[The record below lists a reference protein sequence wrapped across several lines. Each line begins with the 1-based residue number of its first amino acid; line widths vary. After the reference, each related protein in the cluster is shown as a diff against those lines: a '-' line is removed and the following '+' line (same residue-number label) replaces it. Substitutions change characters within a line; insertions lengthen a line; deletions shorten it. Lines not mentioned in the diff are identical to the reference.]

1 MKKLRQSP
9 WYGVLWIAV
18 WTVALAWFAL
28 SGMFDAR
35 EIAGFAFVWL
45 VMVGMTVYLLW
56 KHYQVHRRVGQRR
69 QVVATATPALNGP
82 CPCGSGKKYKR
93 CCGARQ

>member
-28 SGMFDAR
+28 SGMFDTR

-56 KHYQVHRRVGQRR
+56 KRYQVHRRVGQRR
-69 QVVATATPALNGP
+69 QTVAAAIPTLNGP

-93 CCGARQ
+93 CCGARP

>member
-1 MKKLRQSP
+1 MKKFRQSP
-9 WYGVLWIAV
+9 WYGVTWIGI
-18 WTVALAWFAL
+18 WTVALGWFVV

-35 EIAGFAFVWL
+35 EIAGFGFVWL

-56 KHYQVHRRVGQRR
+56 KRR
-69 QVVATATPALNGP
+69 QIGRSAAPRNLPSAPATPALNAP

-93 CCGARQ
+93 CCGAQA